1 LPLLLLKL
9 QPCVSF
15 AALFKQLFFF
25 SFLFLVETFVLK
37 LLEKLIRRLALE
49 TGRRRRRR
57 SRRKRKRRR
66 S

>member
-1 LPLLLLKL
+1 
-9 QPCVSF
+9 
-15 AALFKQLFFF
+15 
-25 SFLFLVETFVLK
+25 VETFVLK

-49 TGRRRRRR
+49 TGKRRRRRR

>member
-1 LPLLLLKL
+1 
-9 QPCVSF
+9 
-15 AALFKQLFFF
+15 
-25 SFLFLVETFVLK
+25 VETVVLK

-49 TGRRRRRR
+49 TGKRRRRR